1 MKLQSMAMLVL
12 CVFVLTGC
20 GGADET
26 EPAVETGA
34 ALEPLPEG
42 DGTHENP
49 YVGRGFIQEIGN
61 GELLIAHETIPGL
74 MPAMTMA
81 FPVTDEVDL
90 SAFSVGDQ
98 VLFDVELG
106 GDTGYRIIEMGP
118 VGE

>member
-20 GGADET
+20 GGTGEL
-26 EPAVETGA
+26 EPFAESGV
-34 ALEPLPEG
+34 LEPLPEG
-42 DGTHENP
+42 AGTRENP

-61 GELLIAHETIPGL
+61 GELLIAHETIPGY
-74 MPAMTMA
+74 MPPMTMA

-90 SAFSVGDQ
+90 SALSVGDQ

-106 GDTGYRIIEMGP
+106 GETGYQIIDMAP

>member
-20 GGADET
+20 GAADES
-26 EPAVETGA
+26 EPAVESTE

-42 DGTHENP
+42 AGTRENP

-61 GELLIAHETIPGL
+61 TELLIAHEAIPGW
-74 MPAMTMA
+74 MAPMTMA

-90 SAFSVGDQ
+90 SALSVGDQ
-98 VLFDVELG
+98 VMFDVELG
-106 GDTGYRIIEMGP
+106 GETGYQIIDMTP